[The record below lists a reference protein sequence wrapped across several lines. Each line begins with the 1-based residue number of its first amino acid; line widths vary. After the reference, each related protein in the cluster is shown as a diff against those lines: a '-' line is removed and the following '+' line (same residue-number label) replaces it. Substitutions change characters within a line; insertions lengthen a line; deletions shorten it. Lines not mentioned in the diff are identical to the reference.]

1 MTILAGDDINI
12 VVCDI
17 RAIRN
22 VRNPAGFIS
31 GSRKFYFQRVLPIT
45 GWYLLSRLKF
55 AHLG

>member
-1 MTILAGDDINI
+1 MTILAGDDI